1 MNKIFSKR
9 FLGFIR
15 DGVAYSFSWFVI
27 LVLIIGLLSG
37 QPDIGV
43 DFLGKLLGFCLL
55 AAIEFAAFFSDCF
68 IANKGFM
75 LRLNGF
81 VALFL
86 PTEIAFLYIT
96 GILTGAGTVPEWA
109 IFVGI
114 IIVLYLICVILDKT
128 ILRKQGQE
136 YTTQLDKYKEKRK
149 DESAN

>member
-1 MNKIFSKR
+1 MNKIFSRR

-37 QPDIGV
+37 QQDIGV

-55 AAIEFAAFFSDCF
+55 AAIEFAAFFSDCV
-68 IANKGFM
+68 ITNKGFM

-96 GILTGAGTVPEWA
+96 GILTGAGTVIEWA

-114 IIVLYLICVILDKT
+114 IVVLYLICIILDKT

-136 YTTQLDKYKEKRK
+136 YTSQLDKYKEKRK